1 MGDFN
6 GQIICFVFIA
16 TKSSGKIAKSFNV
29 HKNGVMKWKVMKKIL
44 KGQALLQMIF
54 YEGFEVLAN

>member
-1 MGDFN
+1 MGDFH

-16 TKSSGKIAKSFNV
+16 TKSSGKISKSFNV

-44 KGQALLQMIF
+44 KGQALLQMFF